1 MGLLINQ
8 GVHTESDFKPLVG
21 TNILAE
27 IVQIELAK
35 NRDGAITIKFQV
47 LSGANKGKFFWD
59 TVEYRADS
67 PFAWKY
73 KALRRAAGQPYKK
86 DEPAKIDIE
95 ALLLNKAV
103 TVDLSIREGKDGR
116 EYQGVTYK
124 APKSTSKIPS
134 TEPEEEKEP
143 DNTDDNL
150 LLVDDDDDDLPF

>member
-8 GVHTESDFKPLVG
+8 GIHAESDFKPLVG
-21 TNILAE
+21 ANILAE
-27 IVQIELAK
+27 IVQIEMAK

-59 TVEYRADS
+59 TVEYKADS
-67 PFAWKY
+67 AFAWKY

-103 TVDLSIREGKDGR
+103 TVDLSIREGKDGK
-116 EYQGVTYK
+116 EYQGITYK
-124 APKSTSKIPS
+124 APKSTSNPFTK
-134 TEPEEEKEP
+134 PEEEKEP

-150 LLVDDDDDDLPF
+150 LLVDDDDLPF